1 MKTFRHSVL
10 REIRRFGHDR
20 TLLIMTI
27 VIPIA
32 LSLLYIVM
40 FRQGAVENV
49 PVVVCDKDLTPTSQ
63 TLKRM
68 VNSSPALEII
78 STNSSIEESRHALAK
93 GQVCAIIYIA
103 EGFEGKIMGGGGAE
117 VAVWVDGTFITKSSM
132 VRKTMTTILETFKVG
147 ISMQKLQAQ
156 GMSQAQA
163 YTKSYPISLH
173 SHVLYNPFAS
183 YAYYLLPA
191 LLPLVLI
198 IMVSLTASYVIG
210 SEFRYGTSAQWI
222 EEAGGSITRAV
233 ASKLAPYLLIFV
245 VIGIFMSTL
254 LYRFLGL
261 PIQSEAIGV
270 LILSN
275 LFLVMAYLCLSIIFV
290 ALTSNMRFSL
300 SISAAYTI
308 AAFSFAGLTFPHMAM
323 YKAIATLS
331 TLFPYTYYIDIF
343 VQQTLKGAP
352 MGRSLGDLGVMGLFI
367 LLSIAFLPML
377 KRKALGGAKYHGKL

>member
-117 VAVWVDGTFITKSSM
+117 VAVWV
-132 VRKTMTTILETFKVG
+132 
-147 ISMQKLQAQ
+147 
-156 GMSQAQA
+156 
-163 YTKSYPISLH
+163 
-173 SHVLYNPFAS
+173 
-183 YAYYLLPA
+183 
-191 LLPLVLI
+191 
-198 IMVSLTASYVIG
+198 
-210 SEFRYGTSAQWI
+210 
-222 EEAGGSITRAV
+222 
-233 ASKLAPYLLIFV
+233 
-245 VIGIFMSTL
+245 
-254 LYRFLGL
+254 
-261 PIQSEAIGV
+261 
-270 LILSN
+270 
-275 LFLVMAYLCLSIIFV
+275 
-290 ALTSNMRFSL
+290 
-300 SISAAYTI
+300 
-308 AAFSFAGLTFPHMAM
+308 
-323 YKAIATLS
+323 
-331 TLFPYTYYIDIF
+331 
-343 VQQTLKGAP
+343 
-352 MGRSLGDLGVMGLFI
+352 
-367 LLSIAFLPML
+367 
-377 KRKALGGAKYHGKL
+377 